1 MINMSLQEYFDAYK
15 PKTSFQIGLAAV
27 SVAGTA
33 LFVLRNLLKKK
44 KDLKG
49 KVVVITGASSGIGEG
64 IWSYDISHLFS
75 NHLFRIRH
83 CVILLS
89 HVS

>member
-1 MINMSLQEYFDAYK
+1 MQEYFDAYK

-49 KVVVITGASSGIGEG
+49 KVVIITGASSGIGEG

-83 CVILLS
+83 CVILFTF
-89 HVS
+89 VRFFYTR